1 MNTTNVIIL
10 KKEGNTNLDKLR
22 IVVLSEAGF
31 DHNNKD
37 SGRKMKH
44 HSGDQSFLAK
54 EQYSTPGK
62 NVWTASLIGNSTLL

>member
-1 MNTTNVIIL
+1 M
-10 KKEGNTNLDKLR
+10 
-22 IVVLSEAGF
+22 VLSEAGF